1 MEIPKTMV
9 DVYVFYVPTRKY
21 EPNNITAGYFCD
33 ALERK
38 ATFFI
43 RLNITSFFT
52 KYNRNNL
59 PGL

>member
-9 DVYVFYVPTRKY
+9 DAYVFYVPTRKY
-21 EPNNITAGYFCD
+21 EPNNIAVGHFCN

-43 RLNITSFFT
+43 RLNVISFFT
-52 KYNRNNL
+52 KCNRNNL

>member
-1 MEIPKTMV
+1 MEIPKTMA
-9 DVYVFYVPTRKY
+9 DVPTRKY
-21 EPNNITAGYFCD
+21 EPNKTAAAYFCN

-43 RLNITSFFT
+43 RLNIISFFT

-59 PGL
+59 PGF

>member
-9 DVYVFYVPTRKY
+9 DVCVFYVPTRKY
-21 EPNNITAGYFCD
+21 EPKNIAAGYFCN
-33 ALERK
+33 ALEGK

-43 RLNITSFFT
+43 RLNIISFFT

-59 PGL
+59 PVF

>member
-9 DVYVFYVPTRKY
+9 DVYVFYVCTRKH
-21 EPNNITAGYFCD
+21 EPNNIAVGYFCD
-33 ALERK
+33 ALEIK

-52 KYNRNNL
+52 K
-59 PGL
+59 